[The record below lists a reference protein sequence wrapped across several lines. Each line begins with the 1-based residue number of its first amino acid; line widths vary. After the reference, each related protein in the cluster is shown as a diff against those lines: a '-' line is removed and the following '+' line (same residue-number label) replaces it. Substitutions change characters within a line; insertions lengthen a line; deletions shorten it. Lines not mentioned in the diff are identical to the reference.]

1 MKYSYIVDNC
11 VVGYIDYTPRLGNII
26 YINLLTIYKHFRG
39 NNYSTSMFSEFF
51 SFLKNDDDNRS
62 LKIQLLAMEDMER
75 YGKLYRL
82 YKSWGFK
89 NVGKESVTSDNR
101 GTFRRSLFELT
112 IPNTA

>member
-1 MKYSYIVDNC
+1 MKYSYIVNNC
-11 VVGYIDYTPRLGNII
+11 VVGYIDYTPRLGSII
-26 YINLLTIYKHFRG
+26 YINLLTIHRHYRG
-39 NNYSTSMFSEFF
+39 NDYSTNMFSDFF
-51 SFLKNDDDNRS
+51 SFLKNDGNRI